1 MEAAVEK
8 KNIIKSRTFWVNLL
22 SIAAAVS
29 GIVPINAEAAAIIV
43 GCVNI
48 ALRVITK
55 DPVKVL

>member
-1 MEAAVEK
+1 MK
-8 KNIIKSRTFWVNLL
+8 QKNIIKSKTFWINVL
-22 SIAAAVS
+22 SIAAAVT

>member
-1 MEAAVEK
+1 MEK

-29 GIVPINAEAAAIIV
+29 GIVPIDAEAAAIIV

-48 ALRVITK
+48 VLRVITK